1 MLQAIRD
8 KATGWIAWVIVIL
21 LSVPFAL
28 FGIQQYFEGGGGDAV
43 ALVDGEELPLRQY
56 SREYQNAL
64 GQLARQRDGQ
74 VSEQQEQ
81 ALKEQVLNQL
91 IERHLMARIID
102 EAGYGI
108 SAGQLEQAVKR
119 DPQFQEDGRYSKQR
133 LEQALRYWGLS
144 EAGFAAEM
152 NQRMRLSQLE
162 SGVQA
167 NAPVTDRQ
175 LDDFLTLDGQTRDFD
190 RISLKTEAF
199 REKARLE
206 TGAVEAYFEANRD
219 EFEAPEQVR
228 VEYLDLDADALAE
241 GHEPDAVEIA
251 AWYEQHKDQFRS
263 REQRRAAHILI
274 TVSTDADEDTR
285 KQARERMSDLEK
297 QLREGAEF
305 ADLAKAHSMDSGTAA
320 EGGDLGFVAEGDLD
334 ESVMEAVGRL
344 QPGEISEPVRSTYGW
359 HLVKVTE
366 INGGEVAPLAEV
378 REQVQEKMR
387 LEAGEGRFYELGEI
401 LANNTYE
408 FSNSLQPAA
417 DAMELP
423 IEISAWFHAQ
433 GLVDPEASPEDIA
446 DMEAVRAAA
455 FSEEVLKDRVNS
467 QVIRVGDRRA
477 LVVRV
482 LDRKPPR
489 VRSLEEVRDEI
500 ETRLVEEQA
509 SALLRAKADEIR
521 QAIESGTEP
530 EAAAQAAG
538 AEFETYT
545 EMKRTEF
552 NLPFTVLK
560 EVFRLPRPA
569 EGTRRVSAVEGENG
583 AYHVVILKKVD
594 EADLAAITDEE
605 RALFRRTLG
614 QFKGRTQFE
623 AYLNYLR
630 ENAEIQIFRDRL

>member
-64 GQLARQRDGQ
+64 GRLAQQRGGQ

-91 IERHLMARIID
+91 IERHLIMRIID

-108 SAGQLEQAVKR
+108 SAGQLEEAVKN

-152 NQRMRLSQLE
+152 NQRLRLSQLE
-162 SGVQA
+162 SGVQS

-175 LDDFLTLDGQTRDFD
+175 LDDFLALDGQTRDFD

-199 REKARLE
+199 REEAQLE

-219 EFEAPEQVR
+219 AFEAPEQVR
-228 VEYLDLDADALAE
+228 VEYLDLDADELAG
-241 GHEPDAVEIA
+241 GHEPDAAEIA
-251 AWYEQHKDQFRS
+251 AWYEERKDQFRS
-263 REQRRAAHILI
+263 QEQRRAAHILI
-274 TVSTDADEDTR
+274 TAPADADEDTR
-285 KQARERMSDLEK
+285 KRARERVLDLEK
-297 QLREGAEF
+297 QLSEGAEF

-334 ESVMEAVGRL
+334 ESVMEAIGRL

-366 INGGEVAPLAEV
+366 IQGGEVAPLAEV
-378 REQVQEKMR
+378 REQVQAKMR

-408 FSNSLQPAA
+408 FSDSLQPAA

-433 GLVDPEASPEDIA
+433 GLVDPAASPEDIA
-446 DMEAVRAAA
+446 HIEAIRAAA

-489 VRSLEEVRDEI
+489 AQSLEEVRDEI
-500 ETRLVEEQA
+500 EARLVEEQA
-509 SALLRAKADEIR
+509 NALLRAKADEIR

-545 EMKRTEF
+545 EMKRTDF
-552 NLPFTVLK
+552 TLPFTVIK

-569 EGTRRVSAVEGENG
+569 EGTQKVSAVEGDDE
-583 AYHVVILKKVD
+583 AYHVVVLKKVD
-594 EADLAAITDEE
+594 EADLAAVTDEE

-614 QFKGRTQFE
+614 QFKGRVQFE